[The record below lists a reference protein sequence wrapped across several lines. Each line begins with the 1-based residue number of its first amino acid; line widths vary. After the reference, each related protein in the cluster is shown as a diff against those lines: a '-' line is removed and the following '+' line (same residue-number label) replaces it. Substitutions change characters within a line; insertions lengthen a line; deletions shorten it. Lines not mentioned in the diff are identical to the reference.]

1 MNNELLGEC
10 AICELPVL
18 EFEDWR
24 LKKDELIHEEC
35 DSNERNQK

>member
-1 MNNELLGEC
+1 MNSELLGEC

-24 LKKDELIHEEC
+24 LEKDELIHEEC
-35 DSNERNQK
+35 CKDGEN